1 MAIFDTRQCV
11 AFTGHRSY
19 NGERYDVLLATIRE
33 LYNEGYTTFLSG
45 MALGFDMAAAE
56 AVISLRQELPSLRLI
71 CVIPFEGQQRGF
83 PQQERERFERIVAS
97 ADEAVTLLPKY
108 QTNAFLLRNDFLVEN
123 SSLLVAYFTG
133 ESGGTAY
140 TVKKATKR
148 ALRLINLHLNPQ
160 QKLDFI

>member
-19 NGERYDVLLATIRE
+19 NGERYDMLLTTIRE

-56 AVISLRQELPSLRLI
+56 AVISLRRELPALRLI
-71 CVIPFEGQQRGF
+71 SVIPFEGQQRGF
-83 PQQERERFERIVAS
+83 PQQERERFERIVAT
-97 ADEAVTLLPKY
+97 ADQSITLLPQY
-108 QTNAFLLRNDFLVEN
+108 DIRAYHNRNDFLVEN
-123 SSLLVAYFTG
+123 SSAVIAYFTG

-140 TVKKATKR
+140 TVRKATKR
-148 ALRLINLHLNPQ
+148 GLRLINLHLNPQ
-160 QKLDFI
+160 QMLDFI